1 MARTTQQQIDI
12 GNASCIYA
20 ANELRNG
27 KRHGGLNDVGLPTMI
42 YVVREGLERLYDL
55 DPTNE
60 DITPLGNFLISIC
73 KDAAKAE
80 VNIVGGGA
88 LPIVLGTTP
97 PSPLDWVVSA
107 SSIPLATG
115 ETSVTLTQFIGY
127 SNLNFS
133 RGGTTQYT
141 SDPGG
146 GATYYSW
153 NSSSGLFQLLGTN
166 PEAVLGES
174 MRISL

>member
-1 MARTTQQQIDI
+1 MRTVQQQIDI

-55 DPTNE
+55 DSADADLDT
-60 DITPLGNFLISIC
+60 IGNYLISIC

-80 VNIVGGGA
+80 ANIVGGGA

-97 PSPLDWVVSA
+97 PAPLDWIVSA

-127 SNLNFS
+127 SNLNFY
-133 RGGTTQYT
+133 RGGIAQYT
-141 SDPGG
+141 TDPGG

-153 NSSSGLFQLLGTN
+153 NSSSGLFQLLGTS
-166 PEAVLGES
+166 PEAVLDES